1 MDAKEKVRRIRAAF
15 QEKKEKSA
23 DLDVIV
29 EQIMTLPYGQ
39 VKKVLTQPV
48 LAVLA
53 KYGYGEEL
61 L

>member
-1 MDAKEKVRRIRAAF
+1 MDAKEKVRLIRAAF

-29 EQIMTLPYGQ
+29 EQIMSLPYGQ